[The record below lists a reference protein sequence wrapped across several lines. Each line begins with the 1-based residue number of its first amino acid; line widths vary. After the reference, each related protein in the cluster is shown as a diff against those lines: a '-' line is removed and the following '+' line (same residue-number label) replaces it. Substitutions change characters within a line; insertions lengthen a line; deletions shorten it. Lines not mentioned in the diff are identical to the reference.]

1 MVSVSEYRFSAQTA
15 IAIIVA
21 NMIGTGVFVS
31 LGFQLLEIQ
40 SPLVLMI
47 LWLVG
52 GITAL
57 CGALTYA

>member
-31 LGFQLLEIQ
+31 LGFQLLE
-40 SPLVLMI
+40 LLLLLLEVL
-47 LWLVG
+47 G
-52 GITAL
+52 F
-57 CGALTYA
+57 C